1 MLDRS
6 LLQQTAPPALLQ
18 GTRKLLASAGL
29 AEMRAAYANFPMSV
43 EDAKKNLL
51 SAQRAEVMLVAGT
64 DAGNPL
70 VFHGPGIHREM
81 QLWVEAGVPASVAL
95 QAATY
100 NNARLLKVDHRIG
113 LIKKGYEASLLLIDG
128 NPLQDI
134 SATEHISVVLF
145 KGERVDRSELFDQK

>member
-1 MLDRS
+1 MVS
-6 LLQQTAPPALLQ
+6 SSALNQ
-18 GTRKLLASAGL
+18 
-29 AEMRAAYANFPMSV
+29 MRAAFKSFPASMS
-43 EDAKKNLL
+43 AAQKNLMA
-51 SAQRAEVMLVAGT
+51 AQRAGVMLVAGT

-81 QLWVEAGVPASVAL
+81 QLWVAAGLPPAVAL

-100 NNARLLKVDHRIG
+100 NNARLLRADNRIG

-134 SATEHISVVLF
+134 SATEHISMVLF
-145 KGERVDRSELFDQK
+145 KGERVDRSELFNQK